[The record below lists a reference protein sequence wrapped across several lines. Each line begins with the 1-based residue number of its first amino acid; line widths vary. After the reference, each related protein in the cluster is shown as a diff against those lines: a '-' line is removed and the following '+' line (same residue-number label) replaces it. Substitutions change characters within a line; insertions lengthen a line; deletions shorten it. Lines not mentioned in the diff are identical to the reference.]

1 MNKIKLN
8 AVQQKMV
15 EKYRLQIK
23 HDLEKLLAKC
33 ESKDLVKAITYNAL
47 DEITESDKITALYV
61 FNKNPIRLFRDH
73 FYNILLYTK
82 DVKKFLNLKTK
93 DVKKFSH
100 KILLNGETVEG
111 IEESDLYYLMVTSKN
126 ETAKKF
132 SKWLFQNVVPTIR
145 KTGEY
150 NQFFVKEVLN
160 SIE

>member
-8 AVQQKMV
+8 AVQQKIV
-15 EKYRLQIK
+15 ERYRLKIK
-23 HDLEKLLAKC
+23 YDLEKLLARYK
-33 ESKDLVKAITYNAL
+33 SKDLVKAITYNVL
-47 DEITESDKITALYV
+47 DEVTESDKNTVLYV
-61 FNKNPIRLFRDH
+61 FNNNSVRLFRDH
-73 FYNILLYTK
+73 FYNLLFYTK

-93 DVKKFSH
+93 DVEKFSH

-111 IEESDLYYLMVTSKN
+111 IEEADLYYLMVISKN

-150 NQFFVKEVLN
+150 NQFFIKEVLN
-160 SIE
+160 SIK

>member
-15 EKYRLQIK
+15 EQYRLKIK
-23 HDLEKLLAKC
+23 YDLEKLLANCK
-33 ESKDLVKAITYNAL
+33 SKDLVKAITYNVL
-47 DEITESDKITALYV
+47 DEITESDKNTTLYV
-61 FNKNPIRLFRDH
+61 FNNNSIRFFRDH
-73 FYNILLYTK
+73 FNTPLLYTK

-100 KILLNGETVEG
+100 KILINGETVEG
-111 IEESDLYYLMVTSKN
+111 IEETDLYYLMVISKN

>member
-1 MNKIKLN
+1 MNKVKLN

-15 EKYRLQIK
+15 ECYRLRIK
-23 HDLEKLLAKC
+23 YDLEKLLANCK
-33 ESKDLVKAITYNAL
+33 SKDLVKAITYNAL
-47 DEITESDKITALYV
+47 DEIIESDKNTVLYI
-61 FNKNPIRLFRDH
+61 FNNNSIRLFRDH
-73 FYNILLYTK
+73 FNTPLFYTK

-100 KILLNGETVEG
+100 KILINGETVEG
-111 IEESDLYYLMVTSKN
+111 IEETDLYYLMVISKN

-160 SIE
+160 SIK

>member
-23 HDLEKLLAKC
+23 HDLEKLLAECK
-33 ESKDLVKAITYNAL
+33 SKDVVKAITYNAL
-47 DEITESDKITALYV
+47 DEITESDKITALYL
-61 FNKNPIRLFRDH
+61 FSKNSIRLFRDH
-73 FYNILLYTK
+73 FYNILLDTK

-111 IEESDLYYLMVTSKN
+111 IEESDLYYLMVISKN
-126 ETAKKF
+126 EAAKKF

-160 SIE
+160 NIQ